1 MKAGLA
7 YAERQAFLSL
17 EFRYG
22 KSGDPALFEFW
33 RAETRPLDVT
43 ETNAKTKQS
52 HKGAFSN
59 LKKLSKFCMNSC
71 AFYDFL

>member
-1 MKAGLA
+1 MSAGLV

-33 RAETRPLDVT
+33 RAENKNKRRPLT
-43 ETNAKTKQS
+43 SLQETQII
-52 HKGAFSN
+52 KGPLF
-59 LKKLSKFCMNSC
+59 
-71 AFYDFL
+71 